1 MKAHVRTENS
11 VREVVTIF
19 FAQRKIILRTFLAI
33 MLGALAIVLFY
44 PPRYDIR
51 GSILVRNHKVEKS
64 PDTLEDTEIKT
75 FEVSKEDLASEVEI
89 LTSHDVI
96 AASVR
101 RLHDAGRAF
110 TEPDLDE
117 AAVKKHVRTIRKALT
132 ATMLP
137 DSNIIEVS
145 LTSGEPDTA
154 LVVLSTILDEYVNR
168 RARVFNPQQ
177 AVDFYQTQVGKFDKG
192 LKAQES
198 KLIDLVRRV
207 GSADPAMEIENNL
220 AHKKDLETELDQAR
234 NQWIEKERYLTLLRD
249 GLNSGEVKFFSSIE
263 NPSINSLGAKLQDL
277 VLERGNKLRIFAPTS
292 SEIQAMDEQID
303 STFASLRGEVQS
315 IVRKQA
321 SEAETLGEKV
331 ATLER
336 RLEELAARNIQLH
349 GAVVEKEA
357 IEREM
362 DLFRHSYDTFSK
374 RLEEAR
380 INVSSDASNLFNISI
395 LSRPFHSGVP
405 VFPNPGT
412 FIPVSLFVALL
423 TGCSLG
429 FLREYFD
436 HTFKTPQDS
445 EKYAGLPTIFS
456 IPHWNR
462 GAR

>member
-1 MKAHVRTENS
+1 MKPQIRTENS
-11 VREVVTIF
+11 AREVVTIF
-19 FAQRKIILRTFLAI
+19 FAQRRIILRTFLAI

-51 GSILVRNHKVEKS
+51 GSILVKSHKIEKS

-89 LTSHDVI
+89 LSSHDVI
-96 AASVR
+96 AATVR
-101 RLHDAGRAF
+101 KLHDSGRAF
-110 TEPDLDE
+110 NEPELDE

-132 ATMLP
+132 ATLLP

-154 LVVLSTILDEYVNR
+154 LMVLSTLLDEYVNR

-177 AVDFYQTQVGKFDKG
+177 AVDFYQAQVEKFDTG
-192 LKAQES
+192 LKAQEA
-198 KLIDLVRRV
+198 KLIELVRRT
-207 GSADPAMEIENNL
+207 GSADPALEIENNL
-220 AHKKDLETELDQAR
+220 AHKKDLESELDQAR
-234 NQWIEKERYLTLLRD
+234 SQWIEKERYLKLLRD
-249 GLNSGEVKFFSSIE
+249 GLDSGEIKFFSSIE
-263 NPSINSLGAKLQDL
+263 NSSINNLGAKLQDL
-277 VLERGNKLRIFAPTS
+277 VLERGNKLRIFAPAS
-292 SEIQAMDEQID
+292 SEIQAITEQID
-303 STFASLRGEVQS
+303 TTFAALRGEVRS
-315 IVRKQA
+315 VVRKQA
-321 SEAETLGEKV
+321 NEAETLGEKV
-331 ATLER
+331 TTLES
-336 RLEELAARNIQLH
+336 RLDELAARNIQLH

-357 IEREM
+357 IERQM
-362 DLFRHSYDTFSK
+362 DLLKHSYDTFSK

-380 INVSSDASNLFNISI
+380 INASSDASNLFNISI
-395 LSRPFHSGVP
+395 LSRPFYSGVP
-405 VFPNPGT
+405 VFPNPVT
-412 FIPVSLFVALL
+412 FIPVALFVALL

-462 GAR
+462 GGK